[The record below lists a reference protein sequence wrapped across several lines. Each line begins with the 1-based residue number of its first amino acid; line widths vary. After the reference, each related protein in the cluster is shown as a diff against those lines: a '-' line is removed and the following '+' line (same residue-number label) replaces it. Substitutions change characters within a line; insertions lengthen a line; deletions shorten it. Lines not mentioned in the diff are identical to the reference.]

1 MKLSRI
7 SLFFSDI
14 KPLLLSHHP
23 NCNKFSKH
31 VFHVGKYKLCI
42 GCFTFYPVVGVT
54 ILSISMFLNLN
65 FVTLAVLFFLSFAFF
80 TPIILNISGLTR
92 YRFLKIFSKI
102 SIGIGT
108 GFLIVST
115 LFLPFFI
122 IIKILIL
129 IEINFIVG
137 VIAYIRNK
145 HVKEVC
151 LDCEY
156 KSNWDT
162 CPGMKSIM
170 KNLYEHDFKKRE
182 NEE

>member
-1 MKLSRI
+1 MRLSRI

-54 ILSISMFLNLN
+54 ILLILLFLNLN
-65 FVTLAVLFFLSFAFF
+65 FVTLAGLFFLSFAFF

-92 YRFLKIFSKI
+92 FKFLKIFSKI

-115 LFLPFFI
+115 IYLPLFFL
-122 IIKILIL
+122 IKILIL
-129 IEINFIVG
+129 IEINFVVG

-145 HVKEVC
+145 HVREVC
-151 LDCEY
+151 SECEF
-156 KSNWDT
+156 KSNWDI

-170 KNLYEHDFKKRE
+170 NNLYDHGFKKKK
-182 NEE
+182 NIG